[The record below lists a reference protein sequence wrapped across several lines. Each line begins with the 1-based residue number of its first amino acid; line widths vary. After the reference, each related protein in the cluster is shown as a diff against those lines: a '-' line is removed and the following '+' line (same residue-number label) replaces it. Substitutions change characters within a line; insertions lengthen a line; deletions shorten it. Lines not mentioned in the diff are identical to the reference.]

1 MLAQTLSTGE
11 RLSLITRG
19 LPAVSGTDE
28 IQAILTEG
36 SRSPK
41 GIWVTVP
48 TGRPHLGYMVPL
60 LKMVDFLRAGVD
72 FNVCLGDIYGFLIN
86 FKYPISQVEQ
96 RKKFYKFVLG
106 AVFDAIGVP
115 ASSLPFVDESSYAYT
130 PRHIMDMYR
139 LSALSSQRQLRETGD
154 EVGVS
159 TMFGPMLTPIL
170 QALDEEYQG
179 SDFDFGGLDQRGL
192 FEFAEELLP
201 KMGYKKRAHLMND
214 MLPGLNG
221 GKMSASLPDSKIDCL
236 DSPETIR
243 NKIMAVQCREGD
255 AKTNGLLAIVRL
267 ILIPLNRLR
276 LERSWGEIGYSLTE
290 GRGVPESP
298 PYAGPTGTVFTM
310 SVDGTT
316 KHYQTYLEIEQEY
329 TQLQSHEAFKN
340 AVSESIVQILAP
352 VRESYSRNPDWQAAE
367 KLAYPEGEEEFI
379 STAGILL

>member
-19 LPAVSGTDE
+19 LPAFSGTDE
-28 IQAILTEG
+28 IQKILTEG
-36 SRSPK
+36 RSPK

-48 TGRPHLGYMVPL
+48 TGRPHLGYVVPL

-86 FKYPISQVEQ
+86 FKYPISQVQE
-96 RKKFYKFVLG
+96 RKRFYKFVLG

-221 GKMSASLPDSKIDCL
+221 GKMSASLPESKIDCL

-243 NKIMAVQCREGD
+243 SKIMAVQCREGD

-267 ILIPLNRLR
+267 VLIPLNRLR

-310 SVDGTT
+310 SVDGTI
-316 KHYQTYLEIEQEY
+316 KHYQTYLEIEQDY
-329 TQLQSHEAFKN
+329 TQLQSHESFKN
-340 AVSESIVQILAP
+340 AVSESVVQILAP
-352 VRESYSRNPDWQAAE
+352 VRESYCRNPDWQAAE
-367 KLAYPEGEEEFI
+367 KLAYPEGEEE
-379 STAGILL
+379 